1 MEWTGEDQAIWD
13 LVGHVKSFGLYS
25 GLWRA
30 IDEFHSK
37 TFDQFYIVEW
47 WLRKQHGEWLER
59 EPDRREDRR
68 MIKWL

>member
-37 TFDQFYIVEW
+37 TFDQLYIVE
-47 WLRKQHGEWLER
+47 
-59 EPDRREDRR
+59 
-68 MIKWL
+68 